1 MWGSD
6 YPHQD
11 SSFPNSA
18 RIMAEHFGGV
28 PLEDQ
33 LKIGRQ
39 NAIAL
44 YNSQSSSKASTYRAT
59 YANDR
64 IRFRSAAP
72 FVDKGE
78 HSAVQPC
85 GIDREPLLRSP
96 TRRSPLAFR

>member
-44 YNSQSSSKASTYRAT
+44 YNLPIQS
-59 YANDR
+59 
-64 IRFRSAAP
+64 
-72 FVDKGE
+72 
-78 HSAVQPC
+78 
-85 GIDREPLLRSP
+85 
-96 TRRSPLAFR
+96 